1 MPSEIESGD
10 FHGQP
15 AITLRT
21 SGGAQAV
28 VSLFG
33 AQVLSWVPARSDE
46 RLYLSPK
53 ARIDGASAIRGGIPV
68 CFPQF
73 SGLGRLPRHGLV
85 RDRVWTVAGQRSGDG
100 FALLTLRLAEDDGA
114 LALWPNAFAVELT
127 IVLENDRL
135 DVELEVENTG
145 HAPFAF
151 TAALHTYLRVREV
164 ENARLEG
171 LYGHE
176 YRDAADHDRIKRDTG
191 DGLAVESE
199 TDRVY
204 HDVQRPL
211 LLRDSG
217 RSLGIHAQGF
227 PDVVVWNPWEERC
240 AELPDMPANGFRHML
255 CVEAAAA
262 RHKIELDAG
271 ENWSGRQTLIAL

>member
-1 MPSEIESGD
+1 MPARIDSLHFG
-10 FHGQP
+10 GQP
-15 AITLRT
+15 ALALTT
-21 SGGAQAV
+21 PDGASAV

-33 AQVLSWVPARSDE
+33 GQVLSWTPAGGSE
-46 RLYLSPK
+46 WLYLSPQ
-53 ARIDGASAIRGGIPV
+53 ARFDGSSAIRGGIPV

-73 SGLGRLPRHGLV
+73 AGLGRLPKHGLV
-85 RDRVWTVAGQRSGDG
+85 RNRPWSVAEQRCGDG
-100 FALLTLRLAEDDGA
+100 YALVTLAVSEDDA
-114 LALWPNAFAVELT
+114 SYAVWPQNFTAELT
-127 IVLENDRL
+127 AVIEGGRL
-135 DVELEVENTG
+135 DLEFEVANTG

-176 YRDAADHDRIKRDTG
+176 YRDAANGDRIVRDSG
-191 DGLAVESE
+191 DALIVEGE

-204 HDVQRPL
+204 HGVERPL
-211 LLRDSG
+211 LLRDG
-217 RSLGIHAQGF
+217 NRSLGIQVEGF
-227 PDVVVWNPWEERC
+227 PDVVVWNPWEQRC

-262 RHKIELDAG
+262 RQRIELDAG
-271 ENWSGRQTLIAL
+271 EDWCGRQSLIAL